1 MAVRFSKKRMEERVM
16 TITRRTLMQSAAF
29 IAAAPAVLLPSGA
42 RAAEYS
48 FKYGNQVPA
57 NHPVTMGFQQA
68 VDRIKAETGGRVEI
82 NMFPNNALGG
92 DTDMLSQLR
101 SGALELFTI
110 SPLVLSTL
118 VSVAAINGLGFAFK
132 NSDAAWSAMDGDLGE
147 LVRREIRQ
155 RGLTPMDKI
164 WDSGY
169 RQITSS
175 VKPINS
181 AADLV
186 GFKIR
191 VPISPLWTSMFK
203 AFGAAPTGINFS
215 EVYSALQTKIV
226 DGQETP
232 LVSIDAAKIYEV
244 QKYCSITNHMW
255 DGYWCLANTRAFERM
270 PGDLQEIVA
279 RNINRAA
286 LDQRKENLRL
296 NQSLQTE
303 LEKKGLT
310 FNTPDPASFRAALT
324 KGGFYAEWREKFG
337 PEAWKLLERYSG
349 ELS

>member
-1 MAVRFSKKRMEERVM
+1 MKV
-16 TITRRTLMQSAAF
+16 TRRMLMKSAAV
-29 IAAAPAVLLPSGA
+29 IVAAPAASMFRGRA
-42 RAAEYS
+42 MAAEFS
-48 FKYGNQVPA
+48 FKYGNQVPI

-68 VDRIKAETGGRVEI
+68 ADRIKAETGGRVEI

-101 SGALELFTI
+101 SGALEFFTI
-110 SPLVLSTL
+110 SPLVLSSL
-118 VSVAAINGLGFAFK
+118 VNVAAINGLGFAFK
-132 NSDAAWSAMDGDLGE
+132 DSDTAWSAMDGDLGE

-175 VKPINS
+175 TKPINS
-181 AADLV
+181 AADLS

-215 EVYSALQTKIV
+215 EVYSALQTRIV

-232 LVSIDAAKIYEV
+232 LVSIDAAKLYEV
-244 QKYCSITNHMW
+244 QKFCSVTNHMW

-270 PGDLQEIVA
+270 PKDLQEIVA

-286 LDQRKENLRL
+286 LDQRRENLRL
-296 NQSLQTE
+296 NQSLQAD
-303 LEKKGLT
+303 LEKKGLA
-310 FNTPDPASFRAALT
+310 FNKPDAASFRAALT

-337 PEAWKLLERYSG
+337 PEAWKLLEKYSG

>member
-1 MAVRFSKKRMEERVM
+1 MKM
-16 TITRRTLMQSAAF
+16 TRRMLIQSAAF
-29 IAAAPAVLLPSGA
+29 TAAAPAVNMLPTSA
-42 RAAEYS
+42 RAADFS

-68 VDRIKAETGGRVEI
+68 VDRIKAETAGRVEI
-82 NMFPNNALGG
+82 GMFPNNALGG

-101 SGALELFTI
+101 SGALEFFTI

-118 VSVAAINGLGFAFK
+118 VNVAAINGLGFAFK
-132 NSDAAWSAMDGDLGE
+132 DADTAWSAMDGDLGE

-181 AADLV
+181 AADLA

-215 EVYSALQTKIV
+215 DVYSALQTKIV

-244 QKYCSITNHMW
+244 QKYCSVTNHMW
-255 DGYWCLANTRAFERM
+255 DG
-270 PGDLQEIVA
+270 
-279 RNINRAA
+279 
-286 LDQRKENLRL
+286 
-296 NQSLQTE
+296 
-303 LEKKGLT
+303 
-310 FNTPDPASFRAALT
+310 
-324 KGGFYAEWREKFG
+324 
-337 PEAWKLLERYSG
+337 
-349 ELS
+349 

>member
-1 MAVRFSKKRMEERVM
+1 MRM
-16 TITRRTLMQSAAF
+16 TRRLLMQSAAF
-29 IAAAPAVLLPSGA
+29 VAAAPALNMLPASAG
-42 RAAEYS
+42 AAEFS

-57 NHPVTMGFQQA
+57 SHPVTMGFQQA

-82 NMFPNNALGG
+82 GMFPNNVLGG

-101 SGALELFTI
+101 SGALEFFTI

-132 NSDAAWSAMDGDLGE
+132 DSDTAWGAMDGDLGE
-147 LVRREIRQ
+147 LVRREIRL

-175 VKPINS
+175 VKPIDR
-181 AADLV
+181 AADLA

-203 AFGAAPTGINFS
+203 AFGAAPTAINFG

-244 QKYCSITNHMW
+244 QKYCSMTNHMW
-255 DGYWCLANTRAFERM
+255 DGYWFLANRRALEALPADVRM
-270 PGDLQEIVA
+270 IVEKNVNA
-279 RNINRAA
+279 AA
-286 LDQRKENLRL
+286 LKARTDTAKLNATVREDLAGKGLIFNQPDVAAFREKLR
-296 NQSLQTE
+296 SAGFYSE
-303 LEKKGLT
+303 WKGKYGDEAWAILEKSVGQ
-310 FNTPDPASFRAALT
+310 
-324 KGGFYAEWREKFG
+324 
-337 PEAWKLLERYSG
+337 
-349 ELS
+349 LS